1 MFNKL
6 SRNSAHY
13 FSLEQ
18 LQKMSCEYE
27 KASRA
32 EEPYV
37 TAVLHVQTWNTNS
50 LVVRGPSITSEL
62 LKINTKA
69 NAQFN

>member
-1 MFNKL
+1 
-6 SRNSAHY
+6 
-13 FSLEQ
+13 
-18 LQKMSCEYE
+18 MSCEYE